1 MKNRDHLNH
10 ISFLYKPKLEYIKS
24 FIKNVQ
30 NINILEFGVMHG
42 RSTKMFLELCK
53 NLDGK
58 LTSVDMN
65 TIKIYMMMRIGN
77 LFIPEMMIKS
87 S

>member
-24 FIKNVQ
+24 FIKKVQ

-53 NLDGK
+53 NLM
-58 LTSVDMN
+58 VN
-65 TIKIYMMMRIGN
+65 
-77 LFIPEMMIKS
+77 
-87 S
+87 